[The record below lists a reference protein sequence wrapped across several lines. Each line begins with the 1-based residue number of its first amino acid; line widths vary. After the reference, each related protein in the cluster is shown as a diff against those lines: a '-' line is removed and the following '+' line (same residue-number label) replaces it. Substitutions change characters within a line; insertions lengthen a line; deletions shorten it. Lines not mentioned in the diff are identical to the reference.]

1 MDWMVEV
8 LYGQEL
14 DKQLLH
20 LDLEVLKVMV
30 LQVVM
35 LQVVRVMQELL
46 VVEEL
51 RMVSLVE
58 EVEVDII
65 VVM

>member
-1 MDWMVEV
+1 MDSTVDWMVEV

-20 LDLEVLKVMV
+20 LDLEVLKGMV
-30 LQVVM
+30 LQVVL

-46 VVEEL
+46 VVVVDTVEA
-51 RMVSLVE
+51 VE
-58 EVEVDII
+58 EDL
-65 VVM
+65 